1 MANLYV
7 PVLAALSLCTSLCGT
22 LAAADIALA
31 PKAPGA
37 ASGAVRKAAPAAQ
50 PIVNYNIPLWTEGT
64 VPLAKGNGPLDNP
77 FLTVFEP
84 PPGKRNGGSVVI
96 APGGS
101 NIMLMYGAE
110 GIDIAEPYN
119 EWGVTAFVLTYRM
132 SPTYGQDARAVDAKR
147 AVQIVRSRAAEMKLD
162 PEKIGFIGFS
172 AGGGL
177 MRPFMATAGPGDPNA
192 TDPVAR
198 MNSKPNYL
206 AYVYGAAGRPV
217 AGESLKDYP
226 PTFMVAS
233 QADTGQ
239 SLPAAQFFMDLT
251 RAGAT
256 AELHLYEKGH
266 HGFGSGFGAPEFE
279 DWMPRLEHF
288 LKMTGFLP
296 AGKPAAKTVM
306 QAKANTAG
314 AKL

>member
-7 PVLAALSLCTSLCGT
+7 PVLAALSLCGS
-22 LAAADIALA
+22 LAAGDL
-31 PKAPGA
+31 PVK
-37 ASGAVRKAAPAAQ
+37 
-50 PIVNYNIPLWTEGT
+50 PIINYNIPLWTEGT
-64 VPLAKGNGPLDNP
+64 VPLAKGDGPLDNP

-84 PPGKRNGGSVVI
+84 PANKRNGASVIV

-110 GIDIAEPYN
+110 GMRISPNSIT

-132 SPTYGQDARAVDAKR
+132 SPTYNTDARSADGKR
-147 AVQIVRSRAAEMKLD
+147 AVQVVRAHAAEMKLD
-162 PEKIGFIGFS
+162 PEKVGFIGFS

-177 MRPFMATAGPGDPNA
+177 MRPFMATAGPGDPAA
-192 TDPVAR
+192 TDPVAHFS
-198 MNSKPNYL
+198 SKPDYL
-206 AYVYGAAGRPV
+206 AFVYGAAGRAPQ
-217 AGESLKDYP
+217 GESLKDYP

-233 QADTGQ
+233 QLDTGQ
-239 SLPAAQFFMDLT
+239 SLPAAQFFIDLT
-251 RAGAT
+251 KAGAV

-296 AGKPAAKTVM
+296 AGKPAAAQVA
-306 QAKANTAG
+306 AKVTGKAAG
-314 AKL
+314 AK

>member
-1 MANLYV
+1 MANSYL
-7 PVLAALSLCTSLCGT
+7 PVLAALSLCGA
-22 LAAADIALA
+22 LAAADLPVA
-31 PKAPGA
+31 PAKAPA
-37 ASGAVRKAAPAAQ
+37 SSASGAVKKTAAPVKLD
-50 PIVNYNIPLWTEGT
+50 VNYNIPLWTEGT

-84 PPGKRNGGSVVI
+84 PPGKRNGSSVIV

-110 GIDIAEPYN
+110 GIDIAEQYN

-132 SPTYGQDARAVDAKR
+132 SPAYNTDARSLDGKR
-147 AVQIVRSRAAEMKLD
+147 AVQVVRSRAAEMKLD

-177 MRPFMATAGPGDPNA
+177 MRPFMATAGPGDPTSA
-192 TDPVAR
+192 DPVAR
-198 MNSKPNYL
+198 LNSKPNYL
-206 AYVYGAAGRPV
+206 AFVYGAASGRGGPQ
-217 AGESLKDYP
+217 GENLKEYP

-233 QADTGQ
+233 QGDTGQ
-239 SLPAAQFFMDLT
+239 SLPAAQFFIDLT
-251 RAGAT
+251 KAGAV
-256 AELHLYEKGH
+256 AELHLYERGH

-296 AGKPAAKTVM
+296 TNRPGAAPVLTSKAE
-306 QAKANTAG
+306 AK
-314 AKL
+314 

>member
-1 MANLYV
+1 MANSYL
-7 PVLAALSLCTSLCGT
+7 PVLAALSLSGALMACGA
-22 LAAADIALA
+22 LMAADPAT
-31 PKAPGA
+31 P
-37 ASGAVRKAAPAAQ
+37 ASGAVKKTAAPVKLN
-50 PIVNYNIPLWTEGT
+50 VNYNIPLWTEGT

-84 PPGKRNGGSVVI
+84 PPGKRNGSSVIV

-110 GIDIAEPYN
+110 GMDIAEQYN

-132 SPTYGQDARAVDAKR
+132 SPTYNTDARSLDGKR
-147 AVQIVRSRAAEMKLD
+147 AVQVVRAHAAEMKLD
-162 PEKIGFIGFS
+162 PGKIGFIGFS

-192 TDPVAR
+192 ADPIAR
-198 MNSKPNYL
+198 LNSKPDYL
-206 AYVYGAAGRPV
+206 AFVYGAAGRTPQ
-217 AGESLKDYP
+217 GENLKEYP
-226 PTFMVAS
+226 PTFLVAS
-233 QADTGQ
+233 QGDTGQ
-239 SLPAAQFFMDLT
+239 SLPAAQFFIDLT
-251 RAGAT
+251 KAGAV
-256 AELHLYEKGH
+256 AEIHLYQRGH

-296 AGKPAAKTVM
+296 TNRPGAAPVLTSKAE
-306 QAKANTAG
+306 AK
-314 AKL
+314 

>member
-1 MANLYV
+1 MAPYL
-7 PVLAALSLCTSLCGT
+7 PILAALSLCGILVAGDDTHPPAKATS
-22 LAAADIALA
+22 ANSA
-31 PKAPGA
+31 KK
-37 ASGAVRKAAPAAQ
+37 SAAPAKL
-50 PIVNYNIPLWTEGT
+50 IVNYNIPLWTEGT

-84 PPGKRNGGSVVI
+84 PVGKRNGGSVIV

-110 GIDIAEPYN
+110 GIDIAEQYN

-132 SPTYGQDARAVDAKR
+132 SPAYGTDARSADGKR
-147 AVQIVRSRAAEMKLD
+147 AVQVVRARAAEMKLD
-162 PEKIGFIGFS
+162 PGKIGFIGFS

-198 MNSKPNYL
+198 VSSKPDYL
-206 AYVYGAAGRPV
+206 AFVYGAAGRTPQ
-217 AGESLKDYP
+217 GENLKEYP

-233 QADTGQ
+233 QGDTGQ
-239 SLPAAQFFMDLT
+239 SLPAAQFFIDLT
-251 RAGAT
+251 HAGAV
-256 AELHLYEKGH
+256 AELHLYERGH

-296 AGKPAAKTVM
+296 TNRPGAAPVLTSKAATE
-306 QAKANTAG
+306 AK
-314 AKL
+314 

>member
-1 MANLYV
+1 MANIHV
-7 PVLAALSLCTSLCGT
+7 CALAALLSCSFVM
-22 LAAADIALA
+22 AAEA
-31 PKAPGA
+31 PVKKIVKP
-37 ASGAVRKAAPAAQ
+37 V
-50 PIVNYNIPLWTEGT
+50 VNYNIPLWTEGT
-64 VPLAKGNGPLDNP
+64 VPLAKGDGPLDNP

-84 PPGKRNGGSVVI
+84 PANKKNGSSVIV

-110 GIDIAEPYN
+110 GMDIAEQYN

-132 SPTYGQDARAVDAKR
+132 SPTYNTDARSADGKR
-147 AVQIVRSRAAEMKLD
+147 AVQVVRTHAAEMKLD
-162 PEKIGFIGFS
+162 PEKVGFIGFS

-177 MRPFMATAGPGDPNA
+177 MRPFMVTAGAGDASA
-192 TDPVAR
+192 TDPIAR

-206 AYVYGAAGRPV
+206 AFVYGAAGRAMP
-217 AGESLKDYP
+217 GENLKEYP

-233 QADTGQ
+233 QADQGQ
-239 SLPAAQFFMDLT
+239 SLPAAQFFIDLT
-251 RAGAT
+251 KAGAV

-288 LKMTGFLP
+288 LKMEGFLP
-296 AGKPAAKTVM
+296 TSKTALNN
-306 QAKANTAG
+306 QG
-314 AKL
+314 AKQ

>member
-1 MANLYV
+1 MANKHL
-7 PVLAALSLCTSLCGT
+7 PVLIALALCGT
-22 LAAADIALA
+22 LIAAEVTPPAK
-31 PKAPGA
+31 KAPAGKT
-37 ASGAVRKAAPAAQ
+37 ASAIKPV
-50 PIVNYNIPLWTEGT
+50 VNYNIPLWTEGT
-64 VPLAKGNGPLDNP
+64 VPLASGDGPLDNP

-84 PPGKRNGGSVVI
+84 PADKRNGASVIV

-110 GIDIAEPYN
+110 GMDIAEQYN
-119 EWGVTAFVLTYRM
+119 AWGVTAFVLTYRL
-132 SPTYGQDARAVDAKR
+132 SPKYGEPARSLDGKR
-147 AVQIVRSRAAEMKLD
+147 AVQVVRSRAAGMKLD

-192 TDPVAR
+192 ADPVDR
-198 MNSKPNYL
+198 LNSKPNYL
-206 AYVYGAAGRPV
+206 AFVYGAAGRAPQ
-217 AGESLKDYP
+217 GESLKDYP
-226 PTFMVAS
+226 PTFLVAS
-233 QADTGQ
+233 QADTAQ

-251 RAGAT
+251 RAGAV

-296 AGKPAAKTVM
+296 ADKPGTV
-306 QAKANTAG
+306 KVAG
-314 AKL
+314 AK

>member
-1 MANLYV
+1 MAKYYA
-7 PVLAALSLCTSLCGT
+7 PVLAAISLCGVL
-22 LAAADIALA
+22 LAAEGTPA
-31 PKAPGA
+31 PSKPAVS
-37 ASGAVRKAAPAAQ
+37 ASGAVKKPAPAAK
-50 PIVNYNIPLWTEGT
+50 PNINYNIPLWTEGT

-84 PPGKRNGGSVVI
+84 PPGKANGSSVIV

-110 GIDIAEPYN
+110 GMDIAETYN
-119 EWGVTAFVLTYRM
+119 QWGVTAFVLTYRM
-132 SPTYGQDARAVDAKR
+132 SPNYGTDARSLDGKR

-177 MRPFMATAGPGDPNA
+177 MRPFMATAGPGDPSA

-198 MNSKPNYL
+198 LNSKPNYL
-206 AYVYGAAGRPV
+206 AFVYGAAGRAMP
-217 AGESLKDYP
+217 GESLKDYP

-233 QADTGQ
+233 QLDKGQ
-239 SLPAAQFFMDLT
+239 SLPAAQFFIDLT
-251 RAGAT
+251 NAGAV

-296 AGKPAAKTVM
+296 EGKPAGKVVSLAKT
-306 QAKANTAG
+306 ATAG
-314 AKL
+314 AKQ

>member
-1 MANLYV
+1 MANSCL
-7 PVLAALSLCTSLCGT
+7 PVLVALCLCGT
-22 LAAADIALA
+22 LIAAESTPA
-31 PKAPGA
+31 PAKP
-37 ASGAVRKAAPAAQ
+37 AVATVKKAAPVVK

-64 VPLAKGNGPLDNP
+64 VPLAKANGPLDNP

-84 PPGKRNGGSVVI
+84 PANKRNGTSIVI

-110 GIDIAEPYN
+110 GIDIAEQYN

-132 SPTYGQDARAVDAKR
+132 SPTYNADARSLDGKR
-147 AVQIVRSRAAEMKLD
+147 AVQVVRAHAADMKLD

-177 MRPFMATAGPGDPNA
+177 MRPFMATAGPGDPTA
-192 TDPVAR
+192 TDPVSR
-198 MNSKPNYL
+198 LNSKPNYL
-206 AYVYGAAGRPV
+206 AFVYGAAGRAVP
-217 AGESLKDYP
+217 GESLKDYP

-233 QADTGQ
+233 QSDTGQ
-239 SLPAAQFFMDLT
+239 SLPAAQLFMDLT
-251 RAGAT
+251 KFGAV

-296 AGKPAAKTVM
+296 TDKPAPASVTTTQASAKV
-306 QAKANTAG
+306 AG
-314 AKL
+314 AKQ

>member
-1 MANLYV
+1 MANFYL
-7 PVLAALSLCTSLCGT
+7 PVLAALSLCGSVVAAEGT
-22 LAAADIALA
+22 PA
-31 PKAPGA
+31 P
-37 ASGAVRKAAPAAQ
+37 VKAAPSPAKKTA
-50 PIVNYNIPLWTEGT
+50 PAVKPNVNYNIPLWTEGT

-84 PPGKRNGGSVVI
+84 PANKKNGTSVIV

-110 GIDIAEPYN
+110 GMDIAEQYN

-132 SPTYGQDARAVDAKR
+132 SPIYNTDARSADGKR
-147 AVQIVRSRAAEMKLD
+147 AVQVVRAHAAEMKLD
-162 PEKIGFIGFS
+162 PEKVGFIGFS

-177 MRPFMATAGPGDPNA
+177 MRPFMATAGPGEAGA
-192 TDPVAR
+192 TDAVSR
-198 MNSKPNYL
+198 LNSKPNYL
-206 AYVYGAAGRPV
+206 AFVYGAAGRP
-217 AGESLKDYP
+217 APGESLKDYP

-233 QADTGQ
+233 QADTAQ

-251 RAGAT
+251 KAGAV

-288 LKMTGFLP
+288 LKMTGYLP
-296 AGKPAAKTVM
+296 TDKAAE
-306 QAKANTAG
+306 AKR
-314 AKL
+314 

>member
-1 MANLYV
+1 MANSRVLVAGV
-7 PVLAALSLCTSLCGT
+7 PVLAALSLCGILIAAEGT
-22 LAAADIALA
+22 PA
-31 PKAPGA
+31 PAKSATPATGA
-37 ASGAVRKAAPAAQ
+37 AKKAAP
-50 PIVNYNIPLWTEGT
+50 PVKLNVSYNIPLWTEGT

-84 PPGKRNGGSVVI
+84 PVGKRNGSSVIV

-110 GIDIAEPYN
+110 GIDIAEQYN

-132 SPTYGQDARAVDAKR
+132 SPTYSTDARSLDGKR
-147 AVQIVRSRAAEMKLD
+147 AVQVVRSRAADMKLD
-162 PEKIGFIGFS
+162 PGKIGFIGFS

-177 MRPFMATAGPGDPNA
+177 MRPFMATAGPGDPGA
-192 TDPVAR
+192 TDPIAR
-198 MNSKPNYL
+198 LNSRPDYL
-206 AYVYGAAGRPV
+206 AFVYGAAGRTPQ
-217 AGESLKDYP
+217 GEDLKNYP

-233 QADTGQ
+233 QGDTGQ
-239 SLPAAQFFMDLT
+239 SLPAAQFFIDLT
-251 RAGAT
+251 KAGAV
-256 AELHLYEKGH
+256 AELHLYERGH

-296 AGKPAAKTVM
+296 TDRPGAAPVLTSKAE
-306 QAKANTAG
+306 AKQ
-314 AKL
+314 

>member
-1 MANLYV
+1 MVKFIRLIGALAFGC
-7 PVLAALSLCTSLCGT
+7 VLAF
-22 LAAADIALA
+22 
-31 PKAPGA
+31 GA
-37 ASGAVRKAAPAAQ
+37 
-50 PIVNYNIPLWTEGT
+50 NYNIPLWTEGT
-64 VPLAKGNGPLDNP
+64 VPMAKGNGPLDNP

-84 PPGKRNGGSVVI
+84 PAAKKNGASVIV

-110 GIDIAEPYN
+110 GMDIAEQYN
-119 EWGVTAFVLTYRM
+119 EWGVTAFVLTYRL
-132 SPTYGQDARAVDAKR
+132 SPTYNQDARSADGKR
-147 AVQIVRSRAAEMKLD
+147 AVQVVRAKAAEMHLD

-192 TDPVAR
+192 ADPIER
-198 MNSKPNYL
+198 QSSKPNYL
-206 AYVYGAAGRPV
+206 AFVYGAAGRAPQ
-217 AGESLKDYP
+217 GESLKDYP

-233 QADTGQ
+233 QADTAQ
-239 SLPAAQFFMDLT
+239 SLPAAQFFIDLT
-251 RAGAT
+251 KAGAV

-266 HGFGSGFGAPEFE
+266 HGFGSGYGAPEFE

-296 AGKPAAKTVM
+296 T
-306 QAKANTAG
+306 G
-314 AKL
+314 AKK

>member
-1 MANLYV
+1 MAHSYL
-7 PVLAALSLCTSLCGT
+7 PVLAALSLCGSLM
-22 LAAADIALA
+22 AAG
-31 PKAPGA
+31 PVK
-37 ASGAVRKAAPAAQ
+37 VN
-50 PIVNYNIPLWTEGT
+50 VNYNIPLWTEGT
-64 VPLAKGNGPLDNP
+64 VPLAKANGPLDNP

-84 PPGKRNGGSVVI
+84 PPGKRNGSSVIV

-110 GIDIAEPYN
+110 GIDIAEQYN

-132 SPTYGQDARAVDAKR
+132 SPAYNTAARSMDGKR
-147 AVQIVRSRAAEMKLD
+147 AVQVVRSRAAEMKLD

-177 MRPFMATAGPGDPNA
+177 MRPFMVTAGPGDPDSA
-192 TDPVAR
+192 DPVAR
-198 MNSKPNYL
+198 LNSRPNYL
-206 AYVYGAAGRPV
+206 AFVYGAAGG
-217 AGESLKDYP
+217 AQGESLKDYP
-226 PTFMVAS
+226 PTFLVAS
-233 QADTGQ
+233 QGDTGQ
-239 SLPAAQFFMDLT
+239 SLPAAQMFMDLT
-251 RAGAT
+251 KAGAV

-296 AGKPAAKTVM
+296 TGKAEAK
-306 QAKANTAG
+306 
-314 AKL
+314 

>member
-1 MANLYV
+1 MANFYRYV
-7 PVLAALSLCTSLCGT
+7 LTALSLCGVLIAAEGT
-22 LAAADIALA
+22 PAPTKSAAPA
-31 PKAPGA
+31 PA
-37 ASGAVRKAAPAAQ
+37 AKKAAPPAKLN
-50 PIVNYNIPLWTEGT
+50 VNYNIPLWTEGT

-84 PPGKRNGGSVVI
+84 PANKRNGTSVIV

-110 GIDIAEPYN
+110 GMDIAEQYN

-132 SPTYGQDARAVDAKR
+132 SPTYNTDARSLDGKR
-147 AVQIVRSRAAEMKLD
+147 AVQVVRSHAAEMKLD

-177 MRPFMATAGPGDPNA
+177 MRPFMATAGPGDPSA
-192 TDPVAR
+192 TDPIAR
-198 MNSKPNYL
+198 LNSRPSYL
-206 AYVYGAAGRPV
+206 AFVYGAAGRAQP
-217 AGESLKDYP
+217 GEDLKNYP

-233 QADTGQ
+233 QSDTGQ
-239 SLPAAQFFMDLT
+239 SLPAAQFFIDLT
-251 RAGAT
+251 KAGAVS
-256 AELHLYEKGH
+256 ELHLYERGH

-296 AGKPAAKTVM
+296 TDRPGAAPVLTT
-306 QAKANTAG
+306 KAAAG
-314 AKL
+314 AQQ

>member
-1 MANLYV
+1 MANSYL
-7 PVLAALSLCTSLCGT
+7 PVLAALSLCGALV
-22 LAAADIALA
+22 AADLPLA
-31 PKAPGA
+31 PTKTPATP
-37 ASGAVRKAAPAAQ
+37 ASGAVKKTAAPVKLD
-50 PIVNYNIPLWTEGT
+50 VNYNIPLWTEGT

-84 PPGKRNGGSVVI
+84 PPGKRNGSSVIV

-110 GIDIAEPYN
+110 GIDIAEQYN

-132 SPTYGQDARAVDAKR
+132 SPTYSTDARSLDGKR
-147 AVQIVRSRAAEMKLD
+147 AVQVVRSRAAEMKLD

-177 MRPFMATAGPGDPNA
+177 MRPFMATAGPGDPA
-192 TDPVAR
+192 AADPIAR
-198 MNSKPNYL
+198 LNSKPNYL
-206 AYVYGAAGRPV
+206 AFVYGAAGRTPQ
-217 AGESLKDYP
+217 GEDLKNYP

-233 QADTGQ
+233 QGDTGQ
-239 SLPAAQFFMDLT
+239 SLPAAQFFIDLT
-251 RAGAT
+251 KAGAV
-256 AELHLYEKGH
+256 AEIHLYERGH

-296 AGKPAAKTVM
+296 TNRPGAAPVLTSKAE
-306 QAKANTAG
+306 AK
-314 AKL
+314 

>member
-1 MANLYV
+1 MANSHIS
-7 PVLAALSLCTSLCGT
+7 VLAALSLCGALIAAEGT
-22 LAAADIALA
+22 PAPVKPAAAAA
-31 PKAPGA
+31 PA
-37 ASGAVRKAAPAAQ
+37 AVRKAAPAVK

-64 VPLAKGNGPLDNP
+64 VPLAKGDGPLDNP

-84 PPGKRNGGSVVI
+84 PANKRNGTSVIV

-110 GIDIAEPYN
+110 GMDIAEQYN

-132 SPTYGQDARAVDAKR
+132 SPTYNTDARSMDGKR
-147 AVQIVRSRAAEMKLD
+147 AVQVVRAHAAEMKLD

-177 MRPFMATAGPGDPNA
+177 MRPFMVTAGPGDPAA
-192 TDPVAR
+192 TDPIAR
-198 MNSKPNYL
+198 LNSKPNYL
-206 AYVYGAAGRPV
+206 AFVYGAAGRAMP
-217 AGESLKDYP
+217 GESLKDYP

-233 QADTGQ
+233 QSDTGQ
-239 SLPAAQFFMDLT
+239 SLPAAQLFMDLT
-251 RAGAT
+251 KAGAV

-296 AGKPAAKTVM
+296 TEKPAPTQAS
-306 QAKANTAG
+306 AKAPG
-314 AKL
+314 AKQ

>member
-1 MANLYV
+1 MANSYI
-7 PVLAALSLCTSLCGT
+7 PVLAALSLCGVLI
-22 LAAADIALA
+22 AADGTTAPAKPGAPAVTGAARKTALA
-31 PKAPGA
+31 VK
-37 ASGAVRKAAPAAQ
+37 

-84 PPGKRNGGSVVI
+84 PLGKRNGSSVIV

-110 GIDIAEPYN
+110 GMDIAEQYN

-132 SPTYGQDARAVDAKR
+132 SPIYGTDARSLDGKR

-177 MRPFMATAGPGDPNA
+177 MRPFMATAGPGDANA

-198 MNSKPNYL
+198 LNSKPNYL
-206 AYVYGAAGRPV
+206 AFVYGAAGRAMP
-217 AGESLKDYP
+217 GESLKDYP

-239 SLPAAQFFMDLT
+239 SLPAAQLFMDLT
-251 RAGAT
+251 KAGAI
-256 AELHLYEKGH
+256 AELHLYEQGH

-296 AGKPAAKTVM
+296 TGKPATVV
-306 QAKANTAG
+306 AANAG
-314 AKL
+314 AKQ

>member
-1 MANLYV
+1 MNNLRFS
-7 PVLAALSLCTSLCGT
+7 VLAALALCGS
-22 LAAADIALA
+22 LVAADA
-31 PKAPGA
+31 PK
-37 ASGAVRKAAPAAQ
+37 KAALSVKPAVK
-50 PIVNYNIPLWTEGT
+50 PIINYNIPLWTEGT
-64 VPLAKGNGPLDNP
+64 VPLSKGDGPLDNP

-84 PPGKRNGGSVVI
+84 PANKKNGASVIV

-110 GIDIAEPYN
+110 GMDIAEQYN
-119 EWGVTAFVLTYRM
+119 AWGVTAFVLTYRM
-132 SPTYGQDARAVDAKR
+132 SPTYNTDARSADGKR

-162 PEKIGFIGFS
+162 PEKVGFIGFS

-177 MRPFMATAGPGDPNA
+177 MRPFMVTAGPGDASA
-192 TDPVAR
+192 TDPIAHFS
-198 MNSKPNYL
+198 SKPSYL
-206 AYVYGAAGRPV
+206 AFVYGAAGRAMP
-217 AGESLKDYP
+217 GENLKEYP

-233 QADTGQ
+233 QADQGQ
-239 SLPAAQFFMDLT
+239 SLPAAQFFIDLT
-251 RAGAT
+251 KAGAV

-296 AGKPAAKTVM
+296 EGKK
-306 QAKANTAG
+306 
-314 AKL
+314 